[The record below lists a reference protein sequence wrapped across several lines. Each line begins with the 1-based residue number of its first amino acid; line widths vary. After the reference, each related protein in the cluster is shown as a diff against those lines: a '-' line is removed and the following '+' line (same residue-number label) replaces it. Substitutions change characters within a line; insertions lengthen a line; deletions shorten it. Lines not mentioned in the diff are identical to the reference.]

1 MTEKPEEVARMLSK
15 RLIITADSH
24 TLGEPT
30 RLVIGGII
38 HYPGGTMKE
47 KQAYVARE
55 YDSIRKALM
64 GEPRGHRDMFGG
76 FITPPATS
84 DGDVGVVFMDNQGY
98 LNMCGHA
105 TIGLLTTLGELGMVP
120 ITQLRTQVKID
131 TPAGRVTGYFLNEN
145 GRTFRAG
152 FQNVPAFCARLGE
165 QLVVDGIGEVEVGIA
180 YGGNLFAILPA
191 DSVGIQLSL
200 KNMAEIRKMGMKIKT
215 AINQHMA
222 LRHPPIQGVAAVDIV
237 TFYGPP
243 DKEQAKYKDVHI
255 FADGQVDRSPGG
267 TGTSALLAY
276 LAARGEI
283 ALQET
288 IMVEGLAGGLFEGR
302 LTEAWVDEGVT
313 YYTPEVSGLAYLTG
327 INLFYLNSE
336 DPMLQGI
343 VT

>member
-1 MTEKPEEVARMLSK
+1 MSSK

-38 HYPGGTMKE
+38 NYPGGTMKE
-47 KQAYVARE
+47 KQAYIARE

-64 GEPRGHRDMFGG
+64 SEPRGHRDMFGG
-76 FITPPATS
+76 FITPPVSS

-105 TIGLLTTLGELGMVP
+105 TIGLLTTLGELGMVE
-120 ITQLRTQVKID
+120 ITHPRTEVKID

-152 FQNVPAFCARLGE
+152 FQNVPAFCARIGE
-165 QLVVDGIGEVEVGIA
+165 QMVVDGIGKVEVGIA
-180 YGGNLFAILPA
+180 YGGNFFAILPA
-191 DSVGIQLSL
+191 DSVGIELNMQ
-200 KNMAEIRKMGMKIKT
+200 NMAEIRKLGMKVKT
-215 AINQHMA
+215 AINEHLA
-222 LRHPPIQGVAAVDIV
+222 LRHPPISGVSAVDIV

-243 DKEQAKYKDVHI
+243 DKEQAKYKDVHV
-255 FADGQVDRSPGG
+255 FANGQVDRSPGG
-267 TGTSALLAY
+267 TGTSSLLAY

-283 ALQET
+283 VPNDS
-288 IMVEGLAGGLFEGR
+288 IMIEGLAGGLFEGKIIK
-302 LTEAWVDEGVT
+302 AWEENGVK
-313 YYTPEVSGLAYLTG
+313 YYIPEVSGLAYLTG
-327 INLFYLNSE
+327 INHFYLNSE
-336 DPMLQGI
+336 DPFMKGI